1 MWVCYLMFWCH
12 LCPVQP
18 CPACPALSSSAL
30 PASQP
35 VLFFPLRGG
44 FRSFV
49 CLFFWLI
56 KAYFP
61 PAIGSSLSSIHPIL
75 DITSALSRVL
85 AQCILPSSML
95 HLRCDCL
102 SPVLYQRSL
111 PSLYLLHS
119 PCRLCEVL
127 PLYVCMSE
135 RFSLLLSLPVI
146 SDPRWNLHCLSV
158 CSLPYD
164 LQPVPDSDSLPPAST

>member
-1 MWVCYLMFWCH
+1 MTISLFLFYLFTINFPSTLHCMYAWFSFSRTIIYIYFNVASYCYGFQFPGFLH
-12 LCPVQP
+12 L
-18 CPACPALSSSAL
+18 S
-30 PASQP
+30 
-35 VLFFPLRGG
+35 
-44 FRSFV
+44 
-49 CLFFWLI
+49 
-56 KAYFP
+56 
-61 PAIGSSLSSIHPIL
+61 
-75 DITSALSRVL
+75 ITSALSRVL

-135 RFSLLLSLPVI
+135 RFSFYSVYMLSLT
-146 SDPRWNLHCLSV
+146 H
-158 CSLPYD
+158 
-164 LQPVPDSDSLPPAST
+164 A

>member
-1 MWVCYLMFWCH
+1 MPTYAAWLFRKKGVKSFLTLWTHRCYGFQFPGFLH
-12 LCPVQP
+12 L
-18 CPACPALSSSAL
+18 S
-30 PASQP
+30 
-35 VLFFPLRGG
+35 
-44 FRSFV
+44 
-49 CLFFWLI
+49 
-56 KAYFP
+56 
-61 PAIGSSLSSIHPIL
+61 
-75 DITSALSRVL
+75 ITSALSRVL

-135 RFSLLLSLPVI
+135 RFSFYSVYLLSLTHAELTLSI
-146 SDPRWNLHCLSV
+146 CLQPALRPPARSEFWFSATCLDLSPSLDTE
-158 CSLPYD
+158 CSLPAHD
-164 LQPVPDSDSLPPAST
+164 PLPDSTHASAYHHHPELPVTWLFC

>member
-1 MWVCYLMFWCH
+1 MQHSLCVTFTTYCYGFQFPGFLH
-12 LCPVQP
+12 L
-18 CPACPALSSSAL
+18 S
-30 PASQP
+30 
-35 VLFFPLRGG
+35 
-44 FRSFV
+44 
-49 CLFFWLI
+49 
-56 KAYFP
+56 
-61 PAIGSSLSSIHPIL
+61 
-75 DITSALSRVL
+75 ITSALSRVL

-135 RFSLLLSLPVI
+135 RFSFYSVYLLSLTHAY
-146 SDPRWNLHCLSV
+146 LHCLSV

-164 LQPVPDSDSLPPAST
+164 LQPVPDSDFSATCLDLSPSLDTECSLPAHDPLPDSTHASAYHHPELPFT